1 MRIPTSPACVLSYQW
16 LCVHFPR
23 KIIPRSIQIPGTSAD
38 IIFLPSC
45 HCCRLLL
52 HRAAPWG
59 GVQHAEEDTGQC
71 EPTAIITGLRQRS
84 VRMHMIRCREPLG
97 EASLRDT
104 EWESEA
110 EREKVG
116 LLTRPQNECVNMC
129 MCLCVHACV
138 CVCVC
143 ALCAWTCVNV
153 GIRNFWDRS

>member
-129 MCLCVHACV
+129 MCWRFSSGTEPLP
-138 CVCVC
+138 
-143 ALCAWTCVNV
+143 
-153 GIRNFWDRS
+153 R